1 MPESFPTH
9 LEHCRTSPRS
19 SKLRRILAQ
28 MRVFSRPALQ
38 TWLAVLLVLVG
49 WTIQPANAQSRGAAA
64 SAQGGPSLDQLFDA
78 AIDKVDA
85 ADEFDALGWPPR
97 GRFTLSQPLVDAYI
111 EFNKDLWVKHGIVY
125 LFTPT
130 IMMQKGSQGG
140 SQDFTANEQY
150 QTLFAWR
157 LLNKTRIGTGY
168 FVFSNQHLSQLT
180 KTSGVDFSKSLG
192 VAYFTSDSPANTEII
207 KGLLWQHEFPG
218 EFLTLIAGHDE
229 ISGID
234 NGCRY
239 ACDDTQSFFS
249 SPLSSNPTRT
259 LPGQGPMVSAD
270 VKLAEGVIV
279 ETGVSD
285 ASGDGNLNFSRVF
298 NKGRLAYASALKLEN
313 PFKSVGD
320 GVYKFTYYKVDSTGL
335 RGTSAFQGASQ
346 GLSIQ
351 VDQDFGHLGVFAKYS
366 RAFERK
372 GSIQQF
378 ASGGLVWTNPFGYDE
393 DWFGLGFGWV
403 DPTASNT
410 NDEYVAETFYRLQ
423 LTPFIQVTPAAML
436 VMNPSKNPDN
446 NPEGVFSLR
455 GRALF

>member
-1 MPESFPTH
+1 MSSH
-9 LEHCRTSPRS
+9 GMGAMRQMWILSRS
-19 SKLRRILAQ
+19 
-28 MRVFSRPALQ
+28 ALQ
-38 TWLAVLLVLVG
+38 TLLAVLLFLAG
-49 WTIQPANAQSRGAAA
+49 GTIESANAQSNASAA
-64 SAQGGPSLDQLFDA
+64 SAQGGPSLDQLFDE

-85 ADEFDALGWPPR
+85 ADEFDELGWPPR
-97 GRFTLSQPLVDAYI
+97 GRLTLSQPLVDAYV
-111 EFNKDLWVKHGIVY
+111 EFNKRLWTKHGIAY

-150 QTLFAWR
+150 MTLFVWR

-168 FVFSNQHLSQLT
+168 FVVSNQHLRQLD

-192 VAYFTSDSPANTEII
+192 INYFASDSPANTEII
-207 KGLLWQHEFPG
+207 KGLLWRHELPG
-218 EFLTLIAGHDE
+218 EFLTLFAGHDE
-229 ISGID
+229 ISAID

-249 SPLSSNPTRT
+249 TPLSSNPTRT
-259 LPGQGPMVSAD
+259 LPSQGPMVSAD

-285 ASGDGNLNFSRVF
+285 ASGDGKLNFSRVF
-298 NKGRLAYASALKLEN
+298 DKGRLAYATALKLEN
-313 PFKSVGD
+313 PFKPTGD
-320 GVYKFTYYKVDSTGL
+320 GLYKLTYYTVDSTGQ
-335 RGTSAFQGASQ
+335 RGTSSFQKASQ

-351 VDQDFGHLGVFAKYS
+351 VDQDFGDVGVFAKYS
-366 RAFERK
+366 KAFERK

-378 ASGGLVWTNPFGYDE
+378 ASGGLVWTNPFGHAE
-393 DWFGLGFGWV
+393 DWLGLGFGWV

-436 VMNPSKNPDN
+436 VMNSSKNPDSN
-446 NPEGVFSLR
+446 TEGVFTLR
-455 GRALF
+455 ARAVF

>member
-1 MPESFPTH
+1 MGAKVPKSFSTH
-9 LEHCRTSPRS
+9 LEHCRTSS
-19 SKLRRILAQ
+19 WCSKLQRILAQ
-28 MRVFSRPALQ
+28 TRVFGRLTLQ
-38 TWLAVLLVLVG
+38 TLLAGLLVLVG
-49 WTIQPANAQSRGAAA
+49 WAIEQANAQSRGAVA
-64 SAQGGPSLDQLFDA
+64 SAQGGPSLDQLFDE
-78 AIDKVDA
+78 AIDKVDT

-111 EFNKDLWVKHGIVY
+111 EFNRSLWVKHGIVY

-229 ISGID
+229 IIGID

-279 ETGVSD
+279 KTGVSD

-298 NKGRLAYASALKLEN
+298 NAGQLAYASALKLEN

-320 GVYKFTYYKVDSTGL
+320 GVNKFTYYKVDSTGL

-351 VDQDFGHLGVFAKYS
+351 GDQDFGHLGVFAKYS

-372 GSIQQF
+372 GSIQQL
-378 ASGGLVWTNPFGYDE
+378 ASGGASLDE
-393 DWFGLGFGWV
+393 
-403 DPTASNT
+403 
-410 NDEYVAETFYRLQ
+410 
-423 LTPFIQVTPAAML
+423 
-436 VMNPSKNPDN
+436 
-446 NPEGVFSLR
+446 SLR
-455 GRALF
+455 T